1 MKANELMI
9 GDWVQA
15 IDACCGEPC
24 ILRVTYIDKWKLE
37 RPHVG
42 VDGDISQSSLP
53 ADCLE
58 GIPITAEILEKSGL
72 RKVTLDNIDHGQTDF
87 YIDPHFVG
95 YYTMDKQ
102 ARVHCSPIVYDIK
115 QKWAFIDDE
124 ALCRIEMSC
133 PYVHQLQHALRLC
146 GMEKEIEL

>member
-58 GIPITAEILEKSGL
+58 GIPITAEILGKNGFTRYRENEGL
-72 RKVTLDNIDHGQTDF
+72 WDVGVLRLDLGLFAVGIDNGCGTGMCIMPHGIMTF
-87 YIDPHFVG
+87 YC
-95 YYTMDKQ
+95 K
-102 ARVHCSPIVYDIK
+102 
-115 QKWAFIDDE
+115 
-124 ALCRIEMSC
+124 
-133 PYVHQLQHALRLC
+133 YVHELQHALRLC
-146 GMEKEIEL
+146 GIEDDTIEL